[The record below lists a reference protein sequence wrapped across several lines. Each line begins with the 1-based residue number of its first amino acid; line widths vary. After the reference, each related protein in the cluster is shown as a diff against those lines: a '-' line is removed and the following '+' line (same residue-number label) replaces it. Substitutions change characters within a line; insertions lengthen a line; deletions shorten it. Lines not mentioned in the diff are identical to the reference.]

1 MESHVLPGGGG
12 CQAPAHTAGLGAET
26 AGAPERQSA
35 LTTSRAAFRDE
46 FSFPRPAS
54 PLGITGKA
62 LERAKGFLLM
72 CLFVF
77 KGKGDGDVLVIG
89 ARGARAEWNGQTLGV
104 PGQSCALGSL
114 AVWGALSTLK
124 PSKEAKELFQ
134 LQVHKDPSLITLFFP
149 DFFKLKK
156 IQIQVNFHLLVLFF
170 S

>member
-1 MESHVLPGGGG
+1 M
-12 CQAPAHTAGLGAET
+12 
-26 AGAPERQSA
+26 
-35 LTTSRAAFRDE
+35 
-46 FSFPRPAS
+46 
-54 PLGITGKA
+54 
-62 LERAKGFLLM
+62 
-72 CLFVF
+72 
-77 KGKGDGDVLVIG
+77 LVTG

-156 IQIQVNFHLLVLFF
+156 KYKSKLIFISWYSFFLMGLVQLLAAVTLHFLPIIF
-170 S
+170 SQAKT